1 MRALFWLVSFYVN
14 PLYKYRNWNYYV
26 LYVKLLLGNASLF
39 NCILNVS
46 LHYIVLKTVATVH
59 TRLRQ
64 NVWSE
69 HILVHDD
76 SLNALRFNIIQ
87 STHFSCIADLP
98 ICPLETDWRNGFH
111 QCIGCHSYN
120 RRLGNTCFVVH
131 LTFHMNNFDLF
142 LIQVL
147 ILVYL
152 QFRLYIILHLS
163 LVWENPTL
171 TLNVNLLI
179 CAIV

>member
-1 MRALFWLVSFYVN
+1 MPWDIVYWVHAYNACTVLTRVFLCQSIVQIPQLK
-14 PLYKYRNWNYYV
+14 LLYV

-69 HILVHDD
+69 HILVHND
-76 SLNALRFNIIQ
+76 SLNALRFNRIQ

-98 ICPLETDWRNGFH
+98 ICPLENCMKKR
-111 QCIGCHSYN
+111 ISPASSVLAVHSYN
-120 RRLGNTCFVVH
+120 CRLGNYI
-131 LTFHMNNFDLF
+131 LF
-142 LIQVL
+142 
-147 ILVYL
+147 
-152 QFRLYIILHLS
+152 
-163 LVWENPTL
+163 
-171 TLNVNLLI
+171 NL
-179 CAIV
+179 

>member
-76 SLNALRFNIIQ
+76 SLNALRFNKIQ

-98 ICPLETDWRNGFH
+98 IYKDF
-111 QCIGCHSYN
+111 
-120 RRLGNTCFVVH
+120 
-131 LTFHMNNFDLF
+131 
-142 LIQVL
+142 
-147 ILVYL
+147 
-152 QFRLYIILHLS
+152 LS
-163 LVWENPTL
+163 LKYVVWVWILCSSLSLSLKIALASAARAILAHFSNITRS
-171 TLNVNLLI
+171 VNH
-179 CAIV
+179 